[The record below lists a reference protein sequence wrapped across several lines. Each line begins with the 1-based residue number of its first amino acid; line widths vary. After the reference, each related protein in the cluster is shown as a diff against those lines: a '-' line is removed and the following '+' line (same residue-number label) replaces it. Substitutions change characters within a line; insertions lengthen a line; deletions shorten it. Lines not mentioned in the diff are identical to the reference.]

1 MLLRRLALPLIAAV
15 VLVTGS
21 SCFDILET
29 IRVNKDG
36 SGEYV
41 LDLDMSEALQLLSGF
56 MAMDTTDD
64 MAKAMEE
71 VMDTTMRFADAPD
84 SARMA
89 WRYPEVTA
97 RASMNVRMD
106 GPAETL
112 TMSVRL
118 PFDSPE
124 DIDRFGADLAST
136 EDLGLMDAV
145 TGGGDGGDGQGG
157 SPPMLFGEDQFR
169 SAKGRLTRRAVDAS
183 NLLGG
188 SDGDE
193 ESMDMMKMF
202 LSGATYTVVYEL
214 PGKVKKVSADDVT
227 VEGKRVTMVRD
238 LLELM
243 EGESDL
249 SIDIRYQ

>member
-1 MLLRRLALPLIAAV
+1 MLFRRLAMPLVAAL
-15 VLVTGS
+15 VLVTGT

-29 IRVNKDG
+29 IRLDKDG

-56 MAMDTTDD
+56 MAMDTSNSE
-64 MAKAMEE
+64 MAQAMEE
-71 VMDTTMRFADAPD
+71 VMDSTMRFADAPD

-89 WRYPEVTA
+89 WRYPEITA
-97 RASMNVRMD
+97 RATMNVRLD

-118 PFDSPE
+118 PFDRPE
-124 DIDRFGADLAST
+124 DIDRFGADLANT
-136 EDLGLMDAV
+136 DDLGLMDALS
-145 TGGGDGGDGQGG
+145 GGGSDDGQGG
-157 SPPMLFGEDQFR
+157 APPMLSGEDQFR
-169 SAKGRLTRRAVDAS
+169 SAKGRITRRAVDAS
-183 NLLGG
+183 GLLGG
-188 SDGDE
+188 SDDDE

-214 PGKVKKVSADDVT
+214 PGKVNKVSADDVT
-227 VEGKRVTMVRD
+227 VEGNRVTMERD

-243 EGESDL
+243 EGDTDL